1 MWKEEEDP
9 RFGNQIDLNSNEL
22 RYEGDQTLLALAI
35 LNGSY
40 EVVKYLASIGA
51 DLTTK
56 DSDNNS
62 YLHIAAI
69 AGHLNIFIFFA
80 QKLSLSA
87 KNKHEFEPLDIARA
101 QGYTHIVDFMNSL

>member
-1 MWKEEEDP
+1 M
-9 RFGNQIDLNSNEL
+9 S
-22 RYEGDQTLLALAI
+22 LAI

-51 DLTTK
+51 PLDVK
-56 DSDNNS
+56 DSDHNT

-87 KNKHEFEPLDIARA
+87 KNKHEFEPLDVAKTR
-101 QGYTHIVDFMNSL
+101 GFTHIVEFMASIQNN